1 MASKNYT
8 VSIDEKLLEE
18 VKEMFEKHEHYT
30 FSSFNH
36 FVEVCIY
43 KGKKMLENK

>member
-1 MASKNYT
+1 MAKENYT
-8 VSIDEKLLEE
+8 VSIDKKLLKE
-18 VKEMFEKHEHYT
+18 VKELFENHDQYT

>member
-1 MASKNYT
+1 MAKKNYT
-8 VSIDEKLLEE
+8 YYLDTKLIEK
-18 VKEMFEKHEHYT
+18 VKELYENNNQYT

-36 FVEVCIY
+36 FVEVCID